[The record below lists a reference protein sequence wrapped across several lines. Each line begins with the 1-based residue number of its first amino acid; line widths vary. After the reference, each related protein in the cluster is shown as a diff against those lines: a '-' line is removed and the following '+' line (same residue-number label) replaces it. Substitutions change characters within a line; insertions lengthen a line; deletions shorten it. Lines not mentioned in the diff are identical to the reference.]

1 MINKNLNKIKMILTN
16 QVVEDDDSEK
26 SSLNDS
32 LKEEEADKE
41 LENIIK
47 FNQNSK

>member
-1 MINKNLNKIKMILTN
+1 MILTN